1 MTVLRRAPR
10 EVYRVFG
17 EDEFLARV
25 ADHRDI
31 EPAAPAS
38 AQRLLHRVAGTT
50 MLLAAAGM
58 VGGLVALTSLSSG
71 TGTGTRRRIVAGL
84 LAANGSRSAHPRPSV
99 RLAPAEVWRE
109 AAGARR
115 YHRRGA
121 QERTSSRERA
131 LRRASRPTQRSLDRP
146 EPPVITAD
154 RTVPVADEAQ
164 TRSAPIDAVTS
175 TSSAGATAVASQPRR
190 SGQPEFGFER

>member
-10 EVYRVFG
+10 EVYRVYG

-25 ADHRDI
+25 ADHRDV

-71 TGTGTRRRIVAGL
+71 AGSRRWIATGLLVAGG
-84 LAANGSRSAHPRPSV
+84 ARSAQSRRSARV
-99 RLAPAEVWRE
+99 APAVEE
-109 AAGARR
+109 
-115 YHRRGA
+115 
-121 QERTSSRERA
+121 
-131 LRRASRPTQRSLDRP
+131 
-146 EPPVITAD
+146 
-154 RTVPVADEAQ
+154 
-164 TRSAPIDAVTS
+164 
-175 TSSAGATAVASQPRR
+175 
-190 SGQPEFGFER
+190 

>member
-1 MTVLRRAPR
+1 MTVLRRTPR
-10 EVYRVFG
+10 EVYRVYG

-25 ADHRDI
+25 ADHRDV

-38 AQRLLHRVAGTT
+38 AERLLHRVAGTT

-71 TGTGTRRRIVAGL
+71 TGARRRIASGL
-84 LAANGSRSAHPRPSV
+84 LAANGSRSARSRRSA

-109 AAGARR
+109 AAGARGS
-115 YHRRGA
+115 YRRGA
-121 QERTSSRERA
+121 QEPTMSRVRA
-131 LRRASRPTQRSLDRP
+131 PRRAARPARLPLDRP
-146 EPPVITAD
+146 EPPVTTAG

-164 TRSAPIDAVTS
+164 SRSAPIEAVAS
-175 TSSAGATAVASQPRR
+175 TSSAGATVAASQPRR
-190 SGQPEFGFER
+190 SGQSEFGFER